1 MERSHQNLNKYIN
14 EFRYRHNM
22 SNLLSERY
30 RIPYK
35 ENSRAIDDK
44 FKIIYFYQGS
54 DGCEIMK
61 NPSEAYEKFEITEKN
76 KEFMSFCA
84 KSKTRGETTIIL
96 LQSTDATP
104 ANRDGYSFISNI
116 ARKHISLE
124 NSINRRFTW
133 WKIHQLKYLIIFI
146 IEMKL
151 H

>member
-1 MERSHQNLNKYIN
+1 MEKPLTNPINYMN

-44 FKIIYFYQGS
+44 FRIIYFHQS
-54 DGCEIMK
+54 DDECEIMS
-61 NPSEAYEKFEITEKN
+61 NPSKGYEVFEITEKN
-76 KEFMSFCA
+76 KEFMSFYA

-96 LQSTDATP
+96 LQSADAP
-104 ANRDGYSFISNI
+104 ANRDRYSFISNI

-124 NSINRRFTW
+124 NSMNRRFT
-133 WKIHQLKYLIIFI
+133 
-146 IEMKL
+146 
-151 H
+151 